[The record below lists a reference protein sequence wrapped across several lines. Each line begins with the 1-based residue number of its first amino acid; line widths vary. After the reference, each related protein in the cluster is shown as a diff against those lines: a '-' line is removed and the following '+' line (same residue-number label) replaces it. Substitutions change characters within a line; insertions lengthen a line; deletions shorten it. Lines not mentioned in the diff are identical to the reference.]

1 MAEKEEI
8 GKPATI
14 KEIIGKVNPKLYA
27 ENGKD
32 LLKKYGSWEKIPA
45 YKVKPKNLGEHKLIY
60 DSTSET
66 LEPIYFFTIDLM
78 TSDFNLEVEK
88 LVDNF
93 VSTPGSAHF
102 AELGQRATVMQ
113 QNATRILGDVNNV
126 MRSVLNII
134 YDLREFRIRLKTYD
148 DLKSPDKAKS
158 EAALLSLKQ
167 IWLDKVDFAKG
178 NTGIKAMA
186 FGQAGYQTLIDAFLI
201 VKDESLKDP
210 SGNVLDLNERVIR
223 IVTSRIQEFNIW
235 AKQSEDELRKRYE
248 LEKTYLR
255 SQVNSMQ
262 LYSRWAKPYLR
273 AAQQLEM
280 TEGGR
285 DPALV
290 KTFNT
295 IILELTLLGKQKFD
309 PKSAVLDR
317 LFPEGFEKINDKKV
331 NKDYREYYSCVL
343 VDFKF
348 RGIPQ
353 RTGQQSQYVFGGR
366 SEITFTAYALNKD
379 ELDMIDKELKKLDIE
394 DALKLVEGI
403 TTGSLEKF
411 QEEISFFLDE
421 KEEKKETKKEEV
433 KVTDESNPFFALLGM
448 YGKTEE
454 TPQKDGKEKP
464 KKLVP
469 DTWIEEN
476 HIRRV
481 AMKKAKD
488 TTFNVFDI
496 YKQAHG
502 MVSYT

>member
-1 MAEKEEI
+1 M
-8 GKPATI
+8 ATI
-14 KEIIGKVNPKLYA
+14 QQIIGKINPDLYVDS
-27 ENGKD
+27 EHKKE
-32 LLKKYGSWEKIPA
+32 LLKEFKTWDKVPADKI
-45 YKVKPKNLGEHKLIY
+45 KKPKCLSIKEGIKGSPQAEHKLIY

-66 LEPIYFFTIDLM
+66 LEPIYFFTIDMM

-102 AELGQRATVMQ
+102 AELGQRATIMQ
-113 QNATRILGDVNNV
+113 QNASRIMGDVNNV

-134 YDLREFRIRLKTYD
+134 YDLREFRIRLKNYD
-148 DLKSPDKAKS
+148 DIKSPEKAKA
-158 EAALLSLKQ
+158 EASLLSLKQ

-210 SGNVLDLNERVIR
+210 NGNVLDLNERVIR
-223 IVTSRIQEFNIW
+223 IVKSRIQEFNIW
-235 AKQSEDELRKRYE
+235 VKQSEGELRKRYE

-255 SQVNSMQ
+255 SQVNSLQ
-262 LYSRWAKPYLR
+262 LYARWAKPYLR

-285 DPALV
+285 NPSLV

-309 PKSAVLDR
+309 PKGAILDQAYPAD
-317 LFPEGFEKINDKKV
+317 LGKV
-331 NKDYREYYSCVL
+331 PLKRDYYSCVL

-353 RTGQQSQYVFGGR
+353 RAAQQGQYVFGGK
-366 SEITFTAYALNKD
+366 SEITFQAYALNND
-379 ELDMIDKELKKLDIE
+379 ELEMLDKEKKKSDIE
-394 DALKLVEGI
+394 DALKLVEGM
-403 TTGSLEKF
+403 TTESLEKF
-411 QEEISFFLDE
+411 QDEIKFFLEE
-421 KEEKKETKKEEV
+421 KEEKKEEEKEE
-433 KVTDESNPFFALLGM
+433 KPKTSDQSNPFLALIGV
-448 YGKTEE
+448 YNDKPQA
-454 TPQKDGKEKP
+454 TPEKGKEE

-469 DTWIEEN
+469 ESWIEKN

-481 AMKKAKD
+481 AADNARK
-488 TTFNVFDI
+488 TTFNIFDI

-502 MVSYT
+502 MPSYT